1 MNETIISCRNLGK
14 SFNSKQVI
22 HGFDMDLLDNSY
34 TCIVGVSGSGK
45 STLLNMIGL
54 LEKPTEGD
62 LYIFGKKSPTPFSI
76 SAQKILKEKIGYLFQ
91 NFALI
96 DNMTVMENLEY
107 AVMRKKKIDKSII
120 SDSLDKVGLHGFE
133 NKYVYQCS
141 GGEQQ
146 RIAIARLLIK
156 PCEIVLCDEPTG
168 SLDDE
173 NKKLVLDLIDELHKM
188 GKTIVVVTHDKDV
201 VERAQKVIELKMIR

>member
-1 MNETIISCRNLGK
+1 MNETIVSCRNLGK
-14 SFNSKQVI
+14 SFNGKQVI
-22 HGFDMDLLDNSY
+22 HGFNLELSKNSY

-54 LEKPTEGD
+54 LEKPSEGD
-62 LYIFGKKSPTPFSI
+62 LTIFNKKNPVPFSI

-107 AVMRKKKIDKSII
+107 AVMKKKKIDKSVI

-156 PCEIVLCDEPTG
+156 PCELVLCDEPTG

-173 NKKLVLDLIDELHKM
+173 NKEIVLDLIDELHKM
-188 GKTIVVVTHDKDV
+188 GKTIVVVTHDKEV
-201 VERAQKVIELKMIR
+201 VERAQKVIELKMIK

>member
-1 MNETIISCRNLGK
+1 MNKTIISCQNLGK
-14 SFNSKQVI
+14 SFNNKQVI
-22 HGFDMDLLDNSY
+22 RDFNMELSKNSY

-45 STLLNMIGL
+45 STLLNIIGL
-54 LEKPTEGD
+54 LEKPSEGD
-62 LYIFGKKSPTPFSI
+62 LTIFNKKNLVPFSI

-96 DNMTVMENLEY
+96 DNITVMENLEY
-107 AVMRKKKIDKSII
+107 AVMKNKRIDKSVI

-156 PCEIVLCDEPTG
+156 PCELVLCDEPTG

-173 NKKLVLDLIDELHKM
+173 NKEIVLDLIDELHKM
-188 GKTIVVVTHDKDV
+188 GKTIVVVTHDKEV
-201 VERAQKVIELKMIR
+201 VERAQKVIELKMIK

>member
-1 MNETIISCRNLGK
+1 MNKTIISCRNLGK

-22 HGFDMDLLDNSY
+22 HGFNMELSQNSY

-45 STLLNMIGL
+45 STLLNIIGL
-54 LEKPTEGD
+54 LEKPSEGD
-62 LYIFGKKSPTPFSI
+62 LTIFSKKNPVPFSI
-76 SAQKILKEKIGYLFQ
+76 GAQKILKEKIGYLFQ

-107 AVMRKKKIDKSII
+107 AVMKKKKIDKSII

-156 PCEIVLCDEPTG
+156 PCDLVLCDEPTG

-173 NKKLVLDLIDELHKM
+173 NKKIVLDLIDELHKM
-188 GKTIVVVTHDKDV
+188 GKTVVVVTHDKEV